1 MAVAIQASANDF
13 AETSIMPGDPLRAKF
28 IAEHYLSQA
37 REVNSV
43 RNMLGYTGEYKG
55 KRISVMAHGMG
66 IPSISMYAYELIQD
80 FGVKNLI
87 RIGTCGA
94 VRDDVSLMDGRKY
107 RFQSEP

>member
-1 MAVAIQASANDF
+1 
-13 AETSIMPGDPLRAKF
+13 
-28 IAEHYLSQA
+28 
-37 REVNSV
+37 
-43 RNMLGYTGEYKG
+43 MLGYTGEYKG

-94 VRDDVSLMDGRKY
+94 VRDDVSLMDVVIAMGASTDSKVNRD
-107 RFQSEP
+107 RFTVTTWRHWRTGTCWHLR